1 MTVFEL
7 ELFQHVNNNQQKFK
21 VELWGDDVL
30 DKALFWYDT
39 MKLNG
44 PVYVTVKSDCDCTS
58 KSLKDRSK
66 FKVLPGN
73 VWCNFCKLHTWTI
86 SI

>member
-1 MTVFEL
+1 VFEL
-7 ELFQHVNNNQQKFK
+7 ELFQHVNNQQKFS

-30 DKALFWYDT
+30 DKAKFWYDT

-44 PVYVTVKSDCDCTS
+44 PVYITIKSDCNCIT
-58 KSLKDRSK
+58 KAPIQLKI
-66 FKVLPGN
+66 LPGN
-73 VWCNFCKLHTWTI
+73 VWCTRRQFHTWTV

>member
-1 MTVFEL
+1 MLVFEL
-7 ELFQHVNNNQQKFK
+7 ELFQHVNNNQQKFS

-30 DKALFWYDT
+30 DKVKFWYDT

-44 PVYVTVKSDCDCTS
+44 PVYVTVKSDCDCTT
-58 KSLKDRSK
+58 KSPIQLKL
-66 FKVLPGN
+66 LPGN
-73 VWCNFCKLHTWTI
+73 VWCTRRQLHTWTV